1 MVDALPW
8 QYGSSV
14 ILGITNTA
22 DDLDIDDDRHG
33 RVLPPGAGTLE
44 EWVAYIFMALEE
56 NWSLYG
62 GWSPCRSLEVL
73 WPTGKHCYYK
83 AELSTQEFDIQVVK
97 SLPWHHSFAVADEV
111 AKFRTMSE
119 KHVLF
124 INACLSRFRL
134 EFPVDTFTE
143 ECTRRRLEFVDFIQ
157 VVKSLPWHHSFAVAD
172 EVAKFRTMSEKH
184 VLFINACLSR
194 FRLEFPVDTF
204 TEECTRRRLEFVDF
218 IQDECIEHV
227 SGALTLLEMCRCAPR
242 RDNGLI
248 QLALGD
254 LLVGQRALAAQSP
267 PGVKKLKLGEDS
279 EEIKNVSTDG
289 SKESDAYNKGIIR
302 KAAAWRKKFNPKG
315 HTELLPPHLLGF
327 HQLNRDGIAC
337 NGDRCD
343 TLMQSF
349 LSDGFDEDE
358 AERDN
363 FAVRV
368 TGPDDP

>member
-97 SLPWHHSFAVADEV
+97 SLPWHHSFV
-111 AKFRTMSE
+111 
-119 KHVLF
+119 
-124 INACLSRFRL
+124 
-134 EFPVDTFTE
+134 
-143 ECTRRRLEFVDFIQ
+143 
-157 VVKSLPWHHSFAVAD
+157 VAD

-302 KAAAWRKKFNPKG
+302 KAVAWRKKFHPKG
-315 HTELLPPHLLGF
+315 TRSCCRHICSASTSSTETVL
-327 HQLNRDGIAC
+327 RA
-337 NGDRCD
+337 
-343 TLMQSF
+343 M
-349 LSDGFDEDE
+349 
-358 AERDN
+358 
-363 FAVRV
+363 V
-368 TGPDDP
+368 TGATR

>member
-157 VVKSLPWHHSFAVAD
+157 
-172 EVAKFRTMSEKH
+172 
-184 VLFINACLSR
+184 
-194 FRLEFPVDTF
+194 
-204 TEECTRRRLEFVDF
+204 
-218 IQDECIEHV
+218 DECIEHV

-302 KAAAWRKKFNPKG
+302 KAVAWRKKFHPKG
-315 HTELLPPHLLGF
+315 TRSCCRHICSASTSSTETVL
-327 HQLNRDGIAC
+327 RA
-337 NGDRCD
+337 
-343 TLMQSF
+343 M
-349 LSDGFDEDE
+349 
-358 AERDN
+358 
-363 FAVRV
+363 V
-368 TGPDDP
+368 TGATR